1 MNFTLFAIL
10 YVAVGLIV
18 TILFLR
24 FCELS
29 DGKLQDS
36 NFDFSVFFLFI
47 WPIGLVAV
55 VICLLYYYVRMLL
68 KSLYELIFRKEKE
81 HD

>member
-24 FCELS
+24 RCELF
-29 DGKLQDS
+29 DGELEDTS
-36 NFDFSVFFLFI
+36 FLFGAMFLFI
-47 WPIGLVAV
+47 WPIGLVAI
-55 VICLLYYYVRMLL
+55 VICFVLYYSSRSL
-68 KSLYELIFRKEKE
+68 KNLYELIFRKEKE
-81 HD
+81 ND